1 MSAQNESA
9 AVPSASAEKPECF
22 LLSISDAHVD
32 GAAMVPHELGGWVR
46 YADWKKAAER
56 SDDPEAWSDDQM
68 RAFLAT
74 ALRHVEV
81 MGELRFQDIRD
92 AFRMMRE
99 QGQSSR
105 DV

>member
-56 SDDPEAWSDDQM
+56 GGDPESWSDDQM

-81 MGELRFQDIRD
+81 TGELRCQDIRD

-99 QGQSSR
+99 QHQASPH
-105 DV
+105 V